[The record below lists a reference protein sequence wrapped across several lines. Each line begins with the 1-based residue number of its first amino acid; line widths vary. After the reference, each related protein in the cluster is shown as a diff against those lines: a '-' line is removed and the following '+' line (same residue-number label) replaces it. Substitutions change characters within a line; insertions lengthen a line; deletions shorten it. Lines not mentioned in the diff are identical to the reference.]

1 MTLSARTGFSSP
13 VSVAE
18 LGIRVDDPIEHLR
31 HCHEK
36 MERSLV
42 TVQNAVASLR
52 LTDPVLRTEAA
63 AALDYELALLRLLE
77 NLHTQDEEQ
86 SLFPRLRAKLLEDP
100 CDLQE
105 LMLSLELQHRQE
117 EATFEELAA
126 CMRGFPGS
134 PGERSEERLGQLESL
149 VAQLAGLCR
158 PHMILENE
166 RLIATSR
173 QYLTATDLDEMRQ
186 EMRLRF
192 RGQREVGLP

>member
-1 MTLSARTGFSSP
+1 MTLSVRTGFSSP

-31 HCHEK
+31 DCHQK
-36 MERSLV
+36 IERSLV
-42 TVQNAVASLR
+42 IVQNAVAALR
-52 LTDPVLRTEAA
+52 LTEPVLRAEAA

-86 SLFPRLRAKLLEDP
+86 SFFPRLRAKLLEDP

-105 LMLSLELQHRQE
+105 LMLSLELQHRQD

-126 CMRGFPGS
+126 CMRGFLGS
-134 PGERSEERLGQLESL
+134 PGERSEERLGQLEGL
-149 VAQLAGLCR
+149 VAQLAGLCG

-166 RLIATSR
+166 RLIANSR

-186 EMRLRF
+186 EIRSRF
-192 RGQREVGLP
+192 RG